1 MDENK
6 VAIDT
11 SSVACGD
18 TFFAHR
24 RVSRFSLPLVVKT
37 GTLPRNQLASSA
49 IPQGHLLRHPLVPRG
64 ASLALAALR

>member
-37 GTLPRNQLASSA
+37 GTLPRFRLASSA
-49 IPQGHLLRHPLVPRG
+49 TGG
-64 ASLALAALR
+64 ASAKSPGGRLIEIHKEEPHG